1 MILSFLAK
9 RLIPI
14 FSSSAILLIFTTPAH
29 SNPFYNQ
36 DLRRFNIYSNIY
48 EKAEKELDQDYNTLY
63 RIAERISRANQLNDF
78 TWRIRIL
85 PRYDINAYALE
96 NNLLGI
102 NRGLLDQ
109 FKGDTSAISCAVAH
123 EMAHHVKKHKA
134 VEDSIYLQWANTLDL
149 NARNKAIIIDIM
161 RKGLLEK
168 LEKEIKKPKI
178 ISNLLKSFGFDSVN
192 NISRILIDKINS
204 SAKKRLRTRLSELRI
219 TQEFEADKIAY
230 EFSVRAGFEEE
241 GCLRLME
248 IFSRQNG
255 AQLDHDADHP
265 SLNKRIAKLKEY
277 VLEYNIQSLKNEGNR
292 NIVNT
297 SALSYEYN
305 RNEKWL
311 IIYSRFGSPQDDI
324 KRLFPS
330 N

>member
-63 RIAERISRANQLNDF
+63 RIAEIISRANQLNDF

-85 PRYDINAYALE
+85 PRYDINAYASE

-102 NRGLLDQ
+102 NRGLLEQ
-109 FKGDTSAISCAVAH
+109 FKGDTSAIACAVAH
-123 EMAHHVKKHKA
+123 EMGHHVKKHKA
-134 VEDSIYLQWANTLDL
+134 VEESILFQWANTLDL
-149 NARNKAIIIDIM
+149 NARNKAIIINII
-161 RKGLLEK
+161 RKGLLEN
-168 LEKEIKKPKI
+168 LEKELKKPKI
-178 ISNLLKSFGFDSVN
+178 ISNLLKSFGFDTVN
-192 NISRILIDKINS
+192 NISRNLIDKINS
-204 SAKKRLRTRLSELRI
+204 SAQERLRRRVRELRI
-219 TQEFEADKIAY
+219 TQEFEADKMGY
-230 EFSVRAGFEEE
+230 EFSVRAGFEQK

-248 IFSRQNG
+248 ILSRQNG
-255 AQLDHDADHP
+255 AQLDNDMDHP
-265 SLNKRIAKLKEY
+265 SINKRIAKLKEHG
-277 VLEYNIQSLKNEGNR
+277 LEYDIQSLKNEGNR
-292 NIVNT
+292 NIANT
-297 SALSYEYN
+297 SALSYEHN
-305 RNEKWL
+305 RNEKLL
-311 IIYSRFGSPQDDI
+311 IIYSRFGSSQDDL